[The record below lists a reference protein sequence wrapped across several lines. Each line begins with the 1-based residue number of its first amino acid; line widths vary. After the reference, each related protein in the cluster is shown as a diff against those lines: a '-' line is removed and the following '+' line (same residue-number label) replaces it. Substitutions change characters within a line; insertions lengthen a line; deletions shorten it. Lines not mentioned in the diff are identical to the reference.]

1 MFSKFKKKEE
11 EKKKPFYGHYSQE
24 ALDKSALIMT
34 MEMCWLWNVIGF
46 RSGKVSTLPSFLVT
60 LLAEAQPG
68 PVLMPAALGPSPAP
82 PPPWAGQSS

>member
-1 MFSKFKKKEE
+1 MFAKFKKKK
-11 EKKKPFYGHYSQE
+11 KKKPFYGHYSQE

-60 LLAEAQPG
+60 LLG

-82 PPPWAGQSS
+82 LPHRSLPWAGQSS